1 MLIVRFPLASAKA
14 FIFTASA
21 SKCLALLPDF
31 SCPMTPSSASPSA
44 VPFSARADFPLLAQ
58 AFADQCRRW
67 SAAAGAEA
75 AIQDSVAQQAALVS
89 QATSNG
95 HVCIRL
101 RGNEQHTARQL
112 RQQLLASGI
121 VTRASAG
128 PVRPLVLDM
137 ENRLYLARYF
147 DYEQRLAQVIRSRQA
162 DHPFTPGP
170 AALAALDA
178 AFAGSTQQPDWQKI
192 ACALALRNRLTII
205 SGGPGTGKTT
215 TVANLLACL
224 LADRPDCRIAL
235 AAPTGKAA
243 ARLVEALRTRAAS
256 LPPEIQARLPQEA
269 STVHRLLGIHPEH
282 PRPRFHA
289 GQPLPVDVLVVDEA
303 SMLDLSLAVRLVEA
317 VPPTARLILLGDKD
331 QLAAVEAG
339 AVFAELSAQA
349 RLTPETAAALGA
361 WCQQPVPATTADAVE
376 DARAGLL
383 ADCVIWLRY
392 SHRFGQ
398 HSPLGQL
405 ATAICQGDAETA
417 LAQLA
422 ARQADPAAPVRLVD
436 DAATELPATAWNALQ
451 AACEDYIRA
460 VQAYDPAQPDPAP
473 VFAAFDAFRILCA
486 RRSGLRGVE
495 TVNRVLEARLRP
507 LLSHPDDAANSP
519 FYRGRPLIMVR
530 NNVVTRLFNGDIGI
544 CLPERDAEGVWG
556 LTACFPDPQQGFRR
570 LPLARLPE
578 HESAFALTVHKS
590 QGSEFTR
597 VAVIFP
603 DQDGP
608 LLSRELLYTA
618 ITRARQGVT
627 LYAATAI
634 LAAAIERRSDR
645 HNGLGSRLLEAGQGE
660 ADASAV

>member
-1 MLIVRFPLASAKA
+1 MPVLPPVFVCLMTVSAQVA
-14 FIFTASA
+14 FDAPAPS
-21 SKCLALLPDF
+21 SLLPARSEF
-31 SCPMTPSSASPSA
+31 SP
-44 VPFSARADFPLLAQ
+44 LAQ
-58 AFADQCRRW
+58 AFADQCSRW
-67 SAAAGAEA
+67 SAAAGTDAVV
-75 AIQDSVAQQAALVS
+75 QDTVAQQAALVS
-89 QATSNG
+89 QATGNG

-101 RGNEQHTARQL
+101 RGNERHAARQI
-112 RQQLLASGI
+112 RQELLASG
-121 VTRASAG
+121 VVARAAAG
-128 PVRPLVLDM
+128 PVRPLVLDA

-147 DYEQRLAQVIRSRQA
+147 DYEQRLAQAICTRQA
-162 DHPFTPGP
+162 AGRVIPGP
-170 AALAALDA
+170 AARAALTA
-178 AFAGSTQQPDWQKI
+178 AFSSSALQPDWQKI
-192 ACALALRNRLTII
+192 ACALALGNRLTII

-224 LADRPDCRIAL
+224 LAEMPDCRIAL

-256 LPPEIQARLPQEA
+256 LPPDIQARLPQEA

-289 GQPLPVDVLVVDEA
+289 SQPLPVDVLVVDEA

-317 VPPTARLILLGDKD
+317 VSPSARLILLGDKD
-331 QLAAVEAG
+331 QLSAVEAG

-349 RLTPETAAALGA
+349 LLTPQTAAALSD
-361 WCQQPVPATTADAVE
+361 WCQQPVPFTLPANPTEAAPPP
-376 DARAGLL
+376 LL

-392 SHRFGQ
+392 SHRFGE

-405 ATAICQGDAETA
+405 AAAICQGDAPAA
-417 LAQLA
+417 LVRLQAG
-422 ARQADPAAPVRLVD
+422 QADPAAPVRLLD
-436 DAATELPATAWNALQ
+436 EAGPELPAATWDALQ
-451 AACEDYIRA
+451 GAYSEYVEA
-460 VQAYDPAQPDPAP
+460 VRAYDPARPDPAP

-507 LLSHPDDAANSP
+507 LLSRPEEAGSSP
-519 FYRGRPLIMVR
+519 FYCGRPLIMIR

-544 CLPERDAEGVWG
+544 CLPERDAEGAWG
-556 LTACFPDPQQGFRR
+556 LSVCFPDPQQGFRR

-603 DQDGP
+603 DQDSP

-627 LYAATAI
+627 LHASATI
-634 LAAAIERRSDR
+634 LAAAIQRRSDR
-645 HNGLGSRLLEAGQGE
+645 HNGLGSRLQEAFARHQDKACGE
-660 ADASAV
+660 